1 LEEKDLK
8 WVQQLMNN
16 TYNWLTDTAVWMT
29 IGIGIIKIIGI
40 LILAKIAS
48 SVLKKAAERLL
59 KERTSGPVNLSE
71 KRSKTLTSLIHNI
84 IMNVIFFIAILLI
97 LGELGFN
104 LGPLLAGAG
113 VLGLAIGFGAQ
124 NLVRDVI
131 TGFFIVYE
139 DQFAVGDYVATGKFT
154 GTVQEIGLRITKIK
168 EWTGEIHIIPNG
180 SITDVTNFSKEN
192 SIAVLDIGVAYE
204 ENISRVEETLVALLK
219 EYYQTN
225 ENIVTEPTIM
235 GVQNLGASDVVLR
248 VAAECLP
255 MTHYGVARILRKAIK
270 DRFDETGI
278 EIPYPRMVTLRREDG
293 PAQTDPKGN

>member
-1 LEEKDLK
+1 LEEKDIE
-8 WVQQLMNN
+8 WFQQLMDN
-16 TYNWLTDTAVWMT
+16 TYNWLTDTAVWMS

-40 LILAKIAS
+40 LILAKIAT
-48 SVLKKAAERLL
+48 SVLKKASERLL

-84 IMNVIFFIAILLI
+84 IVNVIFFIAILLI

-139 DQFAVGDYVATGKFT
+139 DQFAVGDFIATGKFT

-168 EWTGEIHIIPNG
+168 EWTGQIHIIPNG

-192 SIAVLDIGVAYE
+192 SVAVLDIGVAYE

-219 EYYQTN
+219 EYYPTD
-225 ENIVTEPTIM
+225 ENIVAEPTVM
-235 GVQNLGASDVVLR
+235 GVQNLGASDVVVR

-255 MTHYGVARILRKAIK
+255 MMHYGVARKLRKAIK

-293 PAQTDPKGN
+293 PGQPEPKGN